1 MLPLPVMLSG
11 SLLLLA
17 ALAYIFRSWEKI
29 VAGLAAA
36 YCTVWAILL
45 WTADLSMPVWTP
57 PLLGRPIDLAAP
69 VSYFDFTFQLTPAA
83 APVIAL
89 ALAIAAAGFLL
100 AIRVSQGLTFVPM
113 TLGLVAGYSALFLL
127 SGGPVSPVLLGPLF
141 LAALSALAV
150 FIVQAGRHHNPAGT
164 LRMLVPPL
172 LAFPIVLM
180 ANWFM
185 GQAYL
190 DPQNEMLLMAAQFI
204 AIGYVILL
212 APAPL
217 HGSQPSIAQ
226 TAPPVVSA
234 VVGLLY
240 QLAALFLLFRMLAEL
255 PFVAQNSALALWLDW
270 AGLITAIWGGIAAF
284 GTLNAGRLWGYSALH
299 DWGLILMVMAVA
311 GVRSLPLA
319 LFLFGLRTIS
329 MLTAA
334 SGLSVLEEHAGG
346 LGSAQLQG
354 AGNRLPW
361 NSAAFLLGGLG
372 LAGFPLSA
380 GFTGHWA
387 ALQILAEADWRSAAV
402 VLVASGG
409 AIFGYIRLARILFG
423 PLENRSLRRENAI
436 SASVAAAIL
445 FVSIG
450 LAFAPQLLDGPVSR
464 VLLAF
469 SG

>member
-1 MLPLPVMLSG
+1 MLSLPVMLSG

-36 YCTVWAILL
+36 YCMVWAILL

-69 VSYFDFTFQLTPAA
+69 VSYLDFTFQLTPAA

-100 AIRVSQGLTFVPM
+100 AMRVSQGLTFVPM
-113 TLGLVAGYSALFLL
+113 TLGLVAGYTALFLL

-141 LAALSALAV
+141 LAALSTLAV
-150 FIVQAGRHHNPAGT
+150 FIVQAGRHHNPAGA

-190 DPQNEMLLMAAQFI
+190 DPQNEMLLLAAQFI

-346 LGSAQLQG
+346 LGSSQLQG

-387 ALQILAEADWRSAAV
+387 ALQILAEADWRPAAV